1 MFNIPPPPPQG
12 FQLEYHWHGTLGH
25 FHQAIRIIAFTGV
38 IFHLCPN
45 TKVNSISNV
54 RNKTFLQR

>member
-1 MFNIPPPPPQG
+1 MFNIPPPRRDSNSN
-12 FQLEYHWHGTLGH
+12 HWHGTLGH

-54 RNKTFLQR
+54 QE